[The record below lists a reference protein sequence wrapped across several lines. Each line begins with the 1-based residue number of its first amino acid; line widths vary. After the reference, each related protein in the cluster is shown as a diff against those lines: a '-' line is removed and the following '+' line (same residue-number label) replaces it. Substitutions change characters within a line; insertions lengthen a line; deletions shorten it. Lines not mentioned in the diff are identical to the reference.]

1 MQESYESEELLAFY
15 RDFRLGK
22 VIGQGAYAKVM
33 KVTRRADGAPFALK
47 IKDKTPQTACMF
59 EGRLLASLDHLHC
72 VRLEAAFETP
82 NKQLL
87 LMEYLPNDL
96 FSVWERHFQAGGS
109 LSPTAVGTITYRLA
123 EALHYLHAQ
132 GIVHRDVKPEN
143 ILVSEEDETDVKL
156 ADLGLARLIRPGQK
170 LRTCCGSPSYVAPEV
185 LTMRGYDC
193 KYSIVQYSIYNTCRT
208 SINANMPRLPCCLT
222 IAKNAPPAVTHCL
235 KMPTC
240 PVCLTIANNP
250 TTRCLSIARVDVWG
264 LGVLVYVL
272 LSNTLPF
279 GAPSVAAKLDKVK
292 KGEYSFPPSVWAG
305 VIDQL
310 DPTEPGPIDFIKRSS
325 GRPSRRLCASDVL
338 QHPWVACHARP
349 LLRRPSQL
357 PPAPAYDPS
366 CFSASPPRTVLRSLS
381 GQLAMGELVLPATL
395 SRSLA
400 NQSTHSDDSDSTTL
414 LGQENID
421 DNGSYSRYSR
431 AQNLIIPLSSQV
443 AERKQAMK
451 IDVTMSSLSKALNG
465 WEFSPEPSPSRQAS
479 SASSTLKAQ
488 ASTPAKFGPAPRK
501 KGKERNGML
510 DKRPSRLVRWY
521 QEAAACCSH
530 GHQRTILFARAR
542 GVDPNW
548 DTNSGSAP

>member
-1 MQESYESEELLAFY
+1 MCDFNDKSEELLAFY
-15 RDFRLGK
+15 RDFRIGK

-47 IKDKTPQTACMF
+47 IKDKTPQTEEACMF

-96 FSVWERHFQAGGS
+96 FSVWERHFQAGG
-109 LSPTAVGTITYRLA
+109 RLA
-123 EALHYLHAQ
+123 EALRYLHAQ

-156 ADLGLARLIRPGQK
+156 ADLGIARLIRPGQK

-193 KYSIVQYSIYNTCRT
+193 K
-208 SINANMPRLPCCLT
+208 
-222 IAKNAPPAVTHCL
+222 
-235 KMPTC
+235 
-240 PVCLTIANNP
+240 
-250 TTRCLSIARVDVWG
+250 VDVWG
-264 LGVLVYVL
+264 LGVL
-272 LSNTLPF
+272 
-279 GAPSVAAKLDKVK
+279 LDKVK

-305 VIDQL
+305 VIDQF
-310 DPTEPGPIDFIKRSS
+310 DPSEPGPIDLIKRCLVVD
-325 GRPSRRLCASDVL
+325 PSRRLSAIDIL
-338 QHPWVACHARP
+338 QHPWVACHASP
-349 LLRRPSQL
+349 LLRRPSPL
-357 PPAPAYDPS
+357 PPAQAYDPS
-366 CFSASPPRTVLRSLS
+366 CFCASPPRTVLRSLS
-381 GQLAMGELVLPATL
+381 GQLAMGELVFPAPVEVVKPKLVTSPDSNANMHSLSFGLRMTSRSEPGKLEL
-395 SRSLA
+395 SRSLS
-400 NQSTHSDDSDSTTL
+400 NQSTHSDDSDSTPL
-414 LGQENID
+414 LFQENID

-431 AQNLIIPLSSQV
+431 AQNLIGPLSLQV

-501 KGKERNGML
+501 KGKERKCML

-521 QEAAACCSH
+521 QEAAASCSH
-530 GHQRTILFARAR
+530 GHER
-542 GVDPNW
+542 
-548 DTNSGSAP
+548 

>member
-1 MQESYESEELLAFY
+1 MSTSMCDFNDKSEELLAFY
-15 RDFRLGK
+15 RDFRIGK

-47 IKDKTPQTACMF
+47 IKDKTPQAEEACMF

-109 LSPTAVGTITYRLA
+109 LSLMAVGTITYRLA

-156 ADLGLARLIRPGQK
+156 ADLGIARLIRPGQK

-193 KYSIVQYSIYNTCRT
+193 K
-208 SINANMPRLPCCLT
+208 
-222 IAKNAPPAVTHCL
+222 
-235 KMPTC
+235 
-240 PVCLTIANNP
+240 
-250 TTRCLSIARVDVWG
+250 VDVWG

-310 DPTEPGPIDFIKRSS
+310 DPTEPGPIDLIKRCLVVD
-325 GRPSRRLCASDVL
+325 PSRRLSASDVL

-349 LLRRPSQL
+349 LLRRPSPL

-366 CFSASPPRTVLRSLS
+366 CFCASPPRTVLRSLS
-381 GQLAMGELVLPATL
+381 GQLAMGELVLPAPVEVVKPKLVTSPDSNANMHSLSFGLRMTSRSEPGKLKL
-395 SRSLA
+395 SRSLS
-400 NQSTHSDDSDSTTL
+400 NQSTHSDDSDSTPL
-414 LGQENID
+414 LFQENID

-431 AQNLIIPLSSQV
+431 AQNLISPLSSQV

-501 KGKERNGML
+501 KGKERKGML

-521 QEAAACCSH
+521 QEAAAIRSH
-530 GHQRTILFARAR
+530 GHERILFARAR
-542 GVDPNW
+542 SVDPNW